1 MERWSGLRT
10 LVPVVAVAIVAGG
23 GAPGAAWV
31 QEGQTVSRED
41 ADVDVVVVIQGY
53 ENGLDGVRAAN
64 PEVRLRIDR
73 ADDQR
78 VLTVEYPPPTGEPA
92 ARDVQCA
99 SASRDWSSG
108 GGIAFRIKPDH
119 DTRLSVSFFDRNH
132 VVYTA
137 WRDLKGGDWQLV
149 RIPFAEIQPNPFFQ
163 PPDARPGSAIDVSDV
178 PFVAFAPQDKTSG
191 QLTIGRFV
199 VTK

>member
-1 MERWSGLRT
+1 
-10 LVPVVAVAIVAGG
+10 
-23 GAPGAAWV
+23 
-31 QEGQTVSRED
+31 VSRED

-53 ENGLDGVRAAN
+53 ENGLDGVRAVN
-64 PEVRLRIDR
+64 PELRLRIDR

-99 SASRDWSSG
+99 AVSRDWSG
-108 GGIAFRIKPDH
+108 GSGIAFRIKPDH

-149 RIPFAEIQPNPFFQ
+149 RIAFAEIQPNPFFQ
-163 PPDARPGSAIDVSDV
+163 PPDARTGSAIDVSDV
-178 PFVAFAPQDKTSG
+178 PFLAFAPQDKTSG
-191 QLTIGRFV
+191 QLTISRFV